1 MINIIRSSLS
11 NIKSN
16 KQLFLFSI
24 TTNFIAFSVLSL
36 FFLMFF
42 NLNILFSTWDK
53 HVQLI
58 VYLNDDTSRKN
69 KNNIERLFETNKHIE
84 SVVFISREQ
93 AWKNIQ
99 IKYSAGSNFITSLD
113 FNPLPDS
120 YVIKFKDEGNRLKHI
135 KDFSVKIVSH
145 KGVESIEYGEKWIS
159 RFEHFIIFLRGFIA
173 TFGVILLSGMILIV
187 ANTIKLSIY
196 TRKEEINLMSL
207 LGATNRFIKSPLLLE
222 GVLQGISGSL
232 LALAAVK
239 LIHLYIVFKFQG
251 SLESTFRGV
260 EVQFLSYPL
269 IYSLIFAGV
278 IIGFIGSLFAVNQ
291 FLAKPDIE

>member
-1 MINIIRSSLS
+1 MLG
-11 NIKSN
+11 
-16 KQLFLFSI
+16 
-24 TTNFIAFSVLSL
+24 L
-36 FFLMFF
+36 FFLMFV
-42 NLNILFSTWDK
+42 NLNVLFSTWDK

-58 VYLNDDTSRKN
+58 VYLEDGIP
-69 KNNIERLFETNKHIE
+69 KNNKSKIERLFESRKYIE

-93 AWKNIQ
+93 AWKDFQ
-99 IKYSAGSNFITSLD
+99 IKYSSGSNFITSLN

-120 YVIKFKDEGNRLKHI
+120 YIIKFKDEGDRLKNI
-135 KDFSVKIVSH
+135 KDFSANIVNH
-145 KGVESIEYGEKWIS
+145 IGVESIEYGEKWIS
-159 RFEHFIIFLRGFIA
+159 RFENFIIFLRGFIVI
-173 TFGVILLSGMILIV
+173 FGVILLSGMILIV

-222 GVLQGISGSL
+222 GVLQGVSGALFS
-232 LALAAVK
+232 LAAVK

-260 EVQFLSYPL
+260 ELQFLSYPL
-269 IYSLIFAGV
+269 IYSIIFAGV

-291 FLAKPDIE
+291 FLVKPGIE